1 MNINDQRIAH
11 IKNSL
16 VELRSTTVHAQQLID
31 DISLTLTH
39 LNSPV
44 TPHHPGGGPPPG
56 PSRPPTPP
64 GPRGPVVPPSQQG
77 GSTSLKALR
86 GGPRPA
92 PPGPGPA
99 GHAPA
104 QGPAG
109 PAGPR
114 PVGRP
119 LPGHAAPRQDLPPN
133 PYRPPQVGPPPQGPR
148 PGPRPRPQQGPPQGP
163 PLQGPRPGPPPQGPR
178 PGPQQG
184 PPQQGPHPVPPVNPK
199 QHPQQGRQEGPSQQ
213 GPRPV
218 PPVTP
223 DQQPQQSPPPQGVQ
237 LAPQPAPPHSR
248 PPAFVPRQPF
258 KPVTPPLTT
267 EQKVIRAAAVLGS
280 IITFIGAC
288 FGVALAIQSGLL
300 GPIGRTVG
308 AFLLALVLL
317 GIGIRIDLRRGAQPG
332 VTALYVTSYL
342 IIVADLL
349 YMTGSQQWLSFTG
362 LCFAGVTVWTAFLAL
377 AMWRRNLWLV
387 LNMCFAYFF
396 YGVPIFDGDLI
407 NVLAFVPPL
416 LALALTWFIPS
427 DRTPKLA
434 LSTRFATGILMFR
447 DLVMLSFLSSL
458 DYDVTFASLVVY
470 VGVFLFIIGERYFPI
485 RLTGQTER
493 ISMAVLAPVILIVTS
508 YFVIGQVSLWI
519 PVAVT
524 FAATVTVAVLW
535 FDVKD
540 QEQMRLGNIF
550 LASWLGFF
558 AFTFLPVVLRNSGPY
573 SRHGSTQATGVV
585 LFLLAFAAV
594 LVLLRLRPLLPRVPL
609 LSAWLTGLLFITA
622 YLLPGTLSPKFAR
635 ATTVEN
641 LIVGLAL
648 LAFLV
653 FAAIHIWKWR
663 EIETVERRV
672 FAGAA
677 LWFSTIAVV
686 TASTALGELISPSC
700 LRSIFQGTS
709 DEPDNVCPSPQGYEV
724 GFFVG
729 HMIISISLMAL
740 ASWLLIK
747 RPKPGSDSKA
757 ARVTGL
763 VFAGVATG
771 KLVLFDMASLSGV
784 PRVIAF
790 VVCGLLLIAVA
801 VLGAQR
807 NSNSNGGHAPGPS
820 GSFPPFMDGAP
831 IPPVGPAGE
840 PQPVG
845 APAPVDSH
853 GQHTPIQVSTEPG
866 PEVQSEQ
873 QPAPEPVQQQPDQT
887 PEQKP
892 PQQPAPEPEQQE
904 PQESTATNNPAD
916 KQGDQP
922 S

>member
-1 MNINDQRIAH
+1 M
-11 IKNSL
+11 S
-16 VELRSTTVHAQQLID
+16 
-31 DISLTLTH
+31 
-39 LNSPV
+39 
-44 TPHHPGGGPPPG
+44 
-56 PSRPPTPP
+56 
-64 GPRGPVVPPSQQG
+64 
-77 GSTSLKALR
+77 
-86 GGPRPA
+86 
-92 PPGPGPA
+92 
-99 GHAPA
+99 
-104 QGPAG
+104 
-109 PAGPR
+109 
-114 PVGRP
+114 
-119 LPGHAAPRQDLPPN
+119 
-133 PYRPPQVGPPPQGPR
+133 
-148 PGPRPRPQQGPPQGP
+148 
-163 PLQGPRPGPPPQGPR
+163 
-178 PGPQQG
+178 
-184 PPQQGPHPVPPVNPK
+184 
-199 QHPQQGRQEGPSQQ
+199 
-213 GPRPV
+213 
-218 PPVTP
+218 
-223 DQQPQQSPPPQGVQ
+223 
-237 LAPQPAPPHSR
+237 
-248 PPAFVPRQPF
+248 
-258 KPVTPPLTT
+258 PPLTT

-387 LNMCFAYFF
+387 LNMCIAYFF
-396 YGVPIFDGDLI
+396 YGVPIFDGDVI

-458 DYDVTFASLVVY
+458 DYDVTFAGLVVY
-470 VGVFLFIIGERYFPI
+470 VGVFLFILSERYFPI
-485 RLTGQTER
+485 RFSGQTER
-493 ISMAVLAPVILIVTS
+493 ISMAVLAPVFLIVTS
-508 YFVIGQVSLWI
+508 YFVVGQVSLWI

-558 AFTFLPVVLRNSGPY
+558 AFTFLPVVLSTSGRY
-573 SRHGSTQATGVV
+573 SHLGSTQATGVV
-585 LFLLAFAAV
+585 LFLLAFTAV

-609 LSAWLTGLLFITA
+609 LSTWLASLFCITA
-622 YLLPGTLSPKFAR
+622 YLLPGILSPKFAR
-635 ATTVEN
+635 GTVVAN

-648 LAFLV
+648 LAFLA
-653 FAAIHIWKWR
+653 FAAIYIWKWR
-663 EIETVERRV
+663 EIGTVERRV
-672 FAGAA
+672 FAAAA
-677 LWFSTIAVV
+677 LWFSTMAVV
-686 TASTALGELISPSC
+686 TTSTAVGELISPSC
-700 LRSIFQGTS
+700 VRSIFQGTS
-709 DEPDNVCPSPQGYEV
+709 DVSDNSCSFPEGYEV

-729 HMIISISLMAL
+729 HMIVSISLMAL

-845 APAPVDSH
+845 APASVDSH

-866 PEVQSEQ
+866 PEVQNEQ

-892 PQQPAPEPEQQE
+892 PQQPTPEPEQPTPEPEQPAPEPEQQE
-904 PQESTATNNPAD
+904 PQESAATNNPAD